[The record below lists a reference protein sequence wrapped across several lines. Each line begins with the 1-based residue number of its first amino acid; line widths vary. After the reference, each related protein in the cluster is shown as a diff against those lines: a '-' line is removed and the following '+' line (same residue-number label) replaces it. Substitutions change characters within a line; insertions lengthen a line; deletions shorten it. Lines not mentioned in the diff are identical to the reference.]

1 MRLSA
6 VFENGGGGAGNTLGT
21 RGREDVRG
29 GGLQAAY
36 LHIYISTMGT
46 VIF

>member
-6 VFENGGGGAGNTLGT
+6 VFENGGGTGNTLGMLS
-21 RGREDVRG
+21 REDIWG
-29 GGLQAAY
+29 GGLRAAY
-36 LHIYISTMGT
+36 LHIYISTMRT